1 MHWSLKTLEICLE
14 QFTCGRLNYVGEIM
28 TKNNKYLIYYYIC
41 YFSIEKTVGF
51 KELIAYKYASHIFSH
66 TISWFVVQKADNI
79 LIKLVKHHIL

>member
-1 MHWSLKTLEICLE
+1 MHWSLKNFGTLEICLE
-14 QFTCGRLNYVGEIM
+14 QFTCGSLNYLGEIM

-41 YFSIEKTVGF
+41 NFSIEKTVG
-51 KELIAYKYASHIFSH
+51 IIFSH